1 MTVQPPTPEDAAQS
15 AVVNLI
21 QAAITILG
29 LLGVSVPAVFKD
41 LATEQQIASIILVII
56 GAAWSLRSHIVKDAK
71 IRTLQLRTA
80 QQKWTSS

>member
-29 LLGVSVPAVFKD
+29 LLGVSVPPAFKD
-41 LATEQQIASIILVII
+41 LATEQQIASIVLVVV
-56 GAAWSLRSHIVKDAK
+56 GAAWSLRSHIVKDAQ
-71 IRTLQLRTA
+71 IRTLQLHAA
-80 QQKWTSS
+80 QQKGTSS